1 MKESS
6 AEPRRWID
14 FAAPLRFI
22 VGWAFIS
29 IVTLT
34 ITQVFFR
41 SVLDSP
47 LIWSEEIVRLL
58 LVWVVFLGGAVVCW
72 DGRHLNVDVAFVR
85 LSPPVKRIVRAFNLI
100 IALGFLA
107 AFGWT
112 SWRIVM
118 LDRYSE
124 IGSIDLP
131 MSWVRVSATVGAA
144 LMILFV
150 LLRIFYRRRRED
162 DPSIDETDPFF

>member
-1 MKESS
+1 MKEYG
-6 AEPRRWID
+6 AESRRWTD
-14 FAAPLRFI
+14 FAFPLRLV
-22 VGWAFIS
+22 VGWAFIA

-41 SVLDSP
+41 SILDSP
-47 LIWSEEIVRLL
+47 LIWSEEVVRLL

-85 LSPPVKRIVRAFNLI
+85 LSPSAKKIVRAFNMI
-100 IALGFLA
+100 VALGFLS

-124 IGSIDLP
+124 IGSISLSL
-131 MSWVRVSATVGAA
+131 SWVRAAATVGAA
-144 LMILFV
+144 LMIVFM
-150 LLRIFYRRRRED
+150 LLRVFYRRRRED
-162 DPSIDETDPFF
+162 DPAIDETDPFF

>member
-1 MKESS
+1 MKQNGMES
-6 AEPRRWID
+6 RRWID
-14 FAAPLRFI
+14 FASPLRLI
-22 VGWAFIS
+22 VGCAFIA

-34 ITQVFFR
+34 IAQVFFR
-41 SVLDSP
+41 SILDSP

-58 LVWVVFLGGAVVCW
+58 LVWVVFLGGGVVCW

-85 LSPPVKRIVRAFNLI
+85 LSPPVKKVVRVFNLV

-131 MSWVRVSATVGAA
+131 MSWVRVAATVGAA

-162 DPSIDETDPFF
+162 DPSIDETDPFL

>member
-1 MKESS
+1 MKENG
-6 AEPRRWID
+6 AETRRWVD
-14 FAAPLRFI
+14 FASPLRLLVGSAFI
-22 VGWAFIS
+22 V
-29 IVTLT
+29 IVVLT

-85 LSPPVKRIVRAFNLI
+85 LPPSVKRIVRSVNMVV
-100 IALGFLA
+100 ALGFLV

-118 LDRYSE
+118 LNRFSE
-124 IGSIDLP
+124 IGSITLS
-131 MSWVRVSATVGAA
+131 MSWIRIPATIGAA
-144 LMILFV
+144 LMVLFI
-150 LLRIFYRRRRED
+150 LLRVFYRRRRED
-162 DPSIDETDPFF
+162 DPAIEETDPFL

>member
-1 MKESS
+1 MKENG
-6 AEPRRWID
+6 AETRRWTD
-14 FAAPLRFI
+14 FAFPLRFL
-22 VGWAFIS
+22 VGWAFII
-29 IVTLT
+29 IVVLT
-34 ITQVFFR
+34 VTQVFFR

-85 LSPPVKRIVRAFNLI
+85 LPPSVKRIVRSVNMAV
-100 IALGFLA
+100 ALGFLI

-118 LDRYSE
+118 LNRFSE
-124 IGSIDLP
+124 IGSITLS
-131 MSWVRVSATVGAA
+131 MSWIRIPATIGAA
-144 LMILFV
+144 LMILFI
-150 LLRIFYRRRRED
+150 LLRVFYRRRREN
-162 DPSIDETDPFF
+162 DPAIDETDPFF